1 MQVIAYKD
9 SVTGLL
15 FEDKAKLDE
24 FLANRHKEEAAETQ
38 RRSERAK
45 AAAFRQTLCRELDS
59 QEAFERLALK
69 MYVHALGT
77 TKLKRNKKAL
87 KVLALTV
94 KKWTVNSQLLL
105 TLDIE
110 VELSGNPGHTYA
122 DTFVRLSPPDVLYP
136 FQLWGC
142 GSSQDNRPSFSYFY
156 SLQAP
161 LSKFPKLLAKMRRA
175 AELLREQDAHEAS
188 IEKAFKAKKS
198 TDPKLAELTAT
209 TEAARYAFE
218 TAQRSYLAAATAQKA
233 QENQLEAEAHHAMPF
248 ASQAE
253 LDELCE
259 ATSMPAVGQSD
270 RWLALAVRNALL
282 SPESEPETAEAQT

>member
-1 MQVIAYKD
+1 MQVTAYKD
-9 SVTGLL
+9 LVTGLL
-15 FEDKAKLDE
+15 FEDKTKLDE
-24 FLANRHKEEAAETQ
+24 FLANRRKEEAAETQ

-69 MYVHALGT
+69 MYEYALGT

-105 TLDIE
+105 TMDVE

-122 DTFVRLSPPDVLYP
+122 DTFVKLTPPDVLYP

-142 GSSQDNRPSFSYFY
+142 GSSKDTRPGFSYFY

-175 AELLREQDAHEAS
+175 AELLREQDAHEAR
-188 IEKAFKAKKS
+188 IEEAFKARKS
-198 TDPKLAELTAT
+198 TDPKLAELAAT
-209 TEAARYAFE
+209 TEAARQAFE
-218 TAQRSYLAAATAQKA
+218 TAQHSYLAAAAAQRA
-233 QENQLEAEAHHAMPF
+233 QESRLEDEAHQAMPF

-259 ATSMPAVGQSD
+259 ATSMPGVGQTD

-282 SPESEPETAEAQT
+282 NPESETAEAQT